1 MKKSDVATPSVR
13 AREACCFQ
21 NRNTG
26 GYSWV
31 HGCPNDTQNSV
42 GAPLHQD
49 DSPGKHL
56 FQVNTQVLSSPPH
69 LAVEFLP
76 TSSRGGSELGQ
87 HEESRQQAFNK
98 IKHLSIVFWQP
109 TVQLYHMIPCQGNIN
124 VFLKAYKFAL
134 KSCSCHWLNPQYLI
148 SVLYNYKHFFHE

>member
-31 HGCPNDTQNSV
+31 HECPNDTQNSV
-42 GAPLHQD
+42 GAPLRQD

-69 LAVEFLP
+69 LALEFLP
-76 TSSRGGSELGQ
+76 SSSWGGLELGR
-87 HEESRQQAFNK
+87 HEESRQQACNK
-98 IKHLSIVFWQP
+98 MKHLSIFFFFTTHSL
-109 TVQLYHMIPCQGNIN
+109 TVSCGSLPGE
-124 VFLKAYKFAL
+124 LKWVVASL
-134 KSCSCHWLNPQYLI
+134 
-148 SVLYNYKHFFHE
+148 